1 MYFADRYKNDFTK
14 KSDLDD
20 TTPSGG
26 LVDVTRERPE
36 DSAEDLEGDEE
47 AADELEEDS
56 ESEKTKLARRSAKLS
71 VTLWSRPIFSRPFC
85 ITLSTTSSA
94 GSSSSDLA
102 KIWRNKR
109 ATRPELCP
117 SDSAK
122 RRGYSLAQ
130 SRNEDTSPAPRITPT
145 RCMEEMEE
153 PV

>member
-1 MYFADRYKNDFTK
+1 MLEGYKERRRCAFSRPLQNGLIK

-26 LVDVTRERPE
+26 LVDVTRERHE

-71 VTLWSRPIFSRPFC
+71 VSRRSRPIFSRPFC

-94 GSSSSDLA
+94 GSSSSDMA
-102 KIWRNKR
+102 KIWWNKR
-109 ATRPELCP
+109 ASGPELGP
-117 SDSAK
+117 VGSFLVKDSL
-122 RRGYSLAQ
+122 R
-130 SRNEDTSPAPRITPT
+130 
-145 RCMEEMEE
+145 
-153 PV
+153 